1 MKGRIRAVVWD
12 FDGVLLDSEVL
23 HMEAE
28 FETFRTFG
36 FEIPVSV
43 AKEYFGIKL
52 EDYFGD
58 VVRRFKPG
66 FSAEEMIRKHYDT
79 LLHYYRNVFPLA
91 PHARSVLE
99 ELEGRY
105 AMALATSRERELA
118 QLALQRHGLEHFFDA
133 LIFGE
138 DVSAGKPDP
147 EPFVR
152 ACGILGV
159 EPREAVAVEDAE
171 AGFTSARRAGMRVIA
186 RRAAHNRELDFSAA
200 HCIIEDLREIP
211 LQIECM
217 AGYDRGGAAAH

>member
-1 MKGRIRAVVWD
+1 MKARIRAVVWD
-12 FDGVLLDSEVL
+12 FDGVLLDSELL

-36 FEIPVSV
+36 FEIPTAV

-52 EDYFGD
+52 EDYFRD
-58 VVRRFKPG
+58 VVRRFNLG
-66 FSAEEMIRKHYDT
+66 ISAEEMIRKHYDT
-79 LLHYYRNVFPLA
+79 LLHYYREVFPLT

-118 QLALQRHGLEHFFDA
+118 QLALRRHGLEYFFDA
-133 LIFGE
+133 LIYGE

-147 EPFVR
+147 EPFLR
-152 ACGILGV
+152 ACILGV

-171 AGFTSARRAGMRVIA
+171 AGFASARRAGMRVIA
-186 RRAAHNRELDFSAA
+186 RRAAHNRELDFSEA
-200 HCIIEDLREIP
+200 HCIVEDLREIP
-211 LQIECM
+211 PQIERMVCK
-217 AGYDRGGAAAH
+217 DPGGTAVH